1 MAGTARQR
9 MSQELAARFE
19 REALPHRMMLLRSAL
34 RLTRHAHDAE
44 DLVQETMAKACA
56 SFHSYQP
63 GTNARAWLHRIM
75 LNIFLSSYRKTQREP
90 FLELSPTGP
99 LPPDAAHRSQL
110 PSAEEHVL
118 TRLSWLEI
126 EAALRSVPASFR
138 QAVYLVDVQGY
149 SYKEAA
155 SQMGTPVGTAL
166 SRVHRGRAALR
177 SRLSQAA
184 PASGQREAAA

>member
-63 GTNARAWLHRIM
+63 GTNARGLAAPHHAEH
-75 LNIFLSSYRKTQREP
+75 LSQ
-90 FLELSPTGP
+90 
-99 LPPDAAHRSQL
+99 QL
-110 PSAEEHVL
+110 PE
-118 TRLSWLEI
+118 
-126 EAALRSVPASFR
+126 
-138 QAVYLVDVQGY
+138 
-149 SYKEAA
+149 K
-155 SQMGTPVGTAL
+155 TA
-166 SRVHRGRAALR
+166 
-177 SRLSQAA
+177 
-184 PASGQREAAA
+184 